1 MLLSSLLGGSF
12 QGIQGIAGLPG
23 NFQGTQ
29 GVQGVGSQGLQG
41 LQGPQGL
48 AGQFAGQGVQGLQGL
63 QGTQGVPGL
72 FAGQGAQGTQAT
84 QGLQGNLG
92 IQGLSGLFAGQGVQ
106 GVSGGGGGSSLTIS
120 ESNSNTPQYIGFVTN
135 TSATSIGI
143 TQTNLTFVPSSG
155 RLGIG
160 VTFPQFSADVGGDVR
175 VQSDNKVRFGGTSSS
190 TNFYIQYNSTTNSL
204 DFVAG

>member
-1 MLLSSLLGGSF
+1 VLLSSLLGGSF
-12 QGIQGIAGLPG
+12 QGIQGPAGTPG

-29 GVQGVGSQGLQG
+29 GVQGLQGTQSTQGL
-41 LQGPQGL
+41 QGL
-48 AGQFAGQGVQGLQGL
+48 AGQFAGQGL
-63 QGTQGVPGL
+63 QGTQGTQGIQGISGL
-72 FAGQGAQGTQAT
+72 YVGQGAQGTQST

-92 IQGLSGLFAGQGVQ
+92 IQGLSGSFAGQGVQ
-106 GVSGGGGGSSLTIS
+106 GISGGGGGSSLTIS

-143 TQTNLTFVPSSG
+143 TQTNLTFIPSSG

-160 VTFPQFSADVGGDVR
+160 VTSPQFSADVGGDIR
-175 VQSDNKVRFGGTSSS
+175 VQSNNKMRFGGTSSS